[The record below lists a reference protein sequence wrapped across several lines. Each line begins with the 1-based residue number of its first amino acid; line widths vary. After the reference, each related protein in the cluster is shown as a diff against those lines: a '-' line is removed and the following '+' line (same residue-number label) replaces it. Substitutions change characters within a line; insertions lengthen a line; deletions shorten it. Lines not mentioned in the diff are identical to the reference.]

1 MKKFFLI
8 FVFLYTANLNADQ
21 ALYGSFFGN
30 DNWAAGTYKI
40 SSDGNEVDLFLE
52 DYIVIDVSP
61 DSTLLLCISAAD
73 MSNNALDS
81 IAIYDFDSIRVIN
94 SLGRLNMNA
103 RFLYDNSI
111 LFEEN
116 ICAGNWDGWVCDS
129 AETNLKRYY
138 SYNNMVFDIANRTN
152 SIHQSHRTG
161 HRPASYILS
170 TDKTKIIH
178 TKIDTGDGSLS
189 IYDLQI
195 NQSLNIQTT
204 LTDINNVY
212 WAGDDNIYALFPDT
226 SENNNTNQ
234 LFKVEIDSDS
244 TILTMLT
251 NFDNEEY
258 YRMVSSEY
266 GWYSQIQPGQQ
277 KIILYDYILH
287 GGSSG
292 GWGPSF
298 DFDSTSFTVKAYDI
312 QQDVVLTLLEDVYTG
327 WGILLQPAWSYDGFK
342 LSLPFYSQLP
352 DGETFIS
359 SDIRNFNFLTNE
371 EWTIQLPE
379 EAGILYCLKWFK
391 NQVDDSS
398 TIYVSNDGSD
408 EEGDGS
414 VSNPYFSIQKAI
426 DESLGGETVQIAN
439 GTYIENIQWS
449 STQGIS
455 LIGSSMDS
463 TIIDGGG
470 VGKVIDNS
478 DDTSHPIEISNLT
491 IQNGFTT
498 GKGGGISLKMTGDI
512 ILKNI
517 RVNNNQA
524 NYGGGIHIEGTGTV
538 SFVQTIVH
546 IENAIISNNSATSS
560 DGGIDLYGDFISSI
574 IKNSTIVNNSSVN
587 GGGGLDA
594 GSPGNYAI
602 IVNSIFWNNQ
612 PANTDGI
619 VIPYFSNIDIP
630 IGTNNIFT
638 DPLFIDDDNDFHLSN
653 GSPCIDSGTDFLIA
667 DLSGQ
672 MLPGVLPDTIIN
684 LDDISYFGHSPD
696 MGVYESNYN
705 LDYECIAED
714 STEGI
719 ELWGQCYSIENT
731 TSLGWPPFIPDSAT
745 VVPLE
750 LFNLVNL
757 TSLSINYT
765 NVGGIIPPEIGNL
778 TNLIKLNLSS
788 NQFSGSIP
796 SEIGNLTNLTSLNL
810 SSNQFSGDIPIE
822 VFNLL
827 NLEGG
832 IEPALMGTV
841 FYPGLDLSDN
851 SLSGIIP
858 EQIASFEKISSID
871 LSNNQLTGS
880 LPVGLYSLDSLQ
892 SLNLSNNSLT
902 GEISAEIGNLSSLEG
917 ITTYAHNSVTQYD
930 ALNLSNNLL
939 TGIIPSEICDL
950 PLDWGDSYM
959 NEYQGFSISNNQFC
973 SPFPYCLEGFIGSQ
987 DTSNCVQMKNQNVE
1001 IAPIKYSLSQNH
1013 PNPFNPITSLRY
1025 DLPNDGLVNIT
1036 IYDMMGRI
1044 VKTLVNGSQTA
1055 GFKSVQWNATN
1066 DRNEPVS
1073 AGLYLCKIQA
1083 GELRQTK
1090 KMVLL
1095 K

>member
-152 SIHQSHRTG
+152 SIHQSSRTG

-170 TDKTKIIH
+170 PDKTKIIH

-195 NQSLNIQTT
+195 NQSLSIQTT

-234 LFKVEIDSDS
+234 LFKVEINSDS

-251 NFDNEEY
+251 NFDNEEN
-258 YRMVSSEY
+258 YRMVSSEN
-266 GWYSQIQPGQQ
+266 GWYSQIQLGQQ

-292 GWGPSF
+292 WPPSF

-312 QQDVVLTLLEDVYTG
+312 QQDEVLTLLEDVITG
-327 WGILLQPAWSYDGFK
+327 WGILFQPAWSSSGFK
-342 LSLPFYSQLP
+342 LSLPFISRLP
-352 DGETFIS
+352 GGETFIPS
-359 SDIRNFNFLTNE
+359 GIRNFDFSTNE

-391 NQVDDSS
+391 TQVDDSS

-426 DESLGGETVQIAN
+426 DESFGGETVQIAN
-439 GTYIENIQWS
+439 GTYIENIQWPL
-449 STQGIS
+449 TQGIS

-512 ILKNI
+512 TLKNI
-517 RVNNNQA
+517 KVNNNQA
-524 NYGGGIHIEGTGTV
+524 NFGGGIHIEGEGSV
-538 SFVQTIVH
+538 SFVQTVVH
-546 IENAIISNNSATSS
+546 IENAIISNNNATSS
-560 DGGIDLYGDFISSI
+560 DGGIDLSGDFISSI

-602 IVNSIFWNNQ
+602 IVNSIFWNNH

-619 VIPYFSNIDIP
+619 VFPYYSNIDIP
-630 IGTNNIFT
+630 FGTNNIFI
-638 DPLFIDDDNDFHLSN
+638 DPLFMDDDNDFHLSI

-672 MLPGVLPDTIIN
+672 MLPGILPDTIIN
-684 LDDISYFGHSPD
+684 LDNMSYFGNAPD
-696 MGVYESNYN
+696 MGVYESNYS
-705 LDYECIAED
+705 LYYECIAED

-719 ELWGQCYSIENT
+719 ELWSQCYSIENT

-745 VVPLE
+745 VIPLE

-796 SEIGNLTNLTSLNL
+796 SEIENLTNLTSLNL
-810 SSNQFSGDIPIE
+810 SSNQFSGSIPVEI
-822 VFNLL
+822 FDLINLK
-827 NLEGG
+827 GG
-832 IEPALMGTV
+832 NEPAFIGTV
-841 FYPGLDLSDN
+841 FYPGLDLSN
-851 SLSGIIP
+851 NLLTGAIP
-858 EQIASFEKISSID
+858 EQLGLLENLKSVDFSY
-871 LSNNQLTGS
+871 NQLTGS
-880 LPVGLYSLDSLQ
+880 LPAGLYSLDSLQ
-892 SLNLSNNSLT
+892 SLNLSNNFLS
-902 GEISAEIGNLSSLEG
+902 GEVSVEIGNLSQLQG
-917 ITTYAHNSVTQYD
+917 ITTYAHNSITQYD
-930 ALNLSNNLL
+930 ALNLSNNSFAGLL
-939 TGIIPSEICDL
+939 PESICDL
-950 PLDWGDSYM
+950 PLNWDDSYM
-959 NEYQGFSISNNQFC
+959 DEYQGFSISNNQFC

-987 DTSNCVQMKNQNVE
+987 DTSNCVQMKNLNVE
-1001 IAPIKYSLSQNH
+1001 TVPIKYALSQNY
-1013 PNPFNPITSLRY
+1013 PNPFNPITSLQY
-1025 DLPNDGLVNIT
+1025 DLPNNGLVNIT

-1044 VKTLVNGSQTA
+1044 VKTLVNSSQTA
-1055 GFKSVQWNATN
+1055 GYKSTQWDATN
-1066 DRNEPVS
+1066 NQGEPVS
-1073 AGLYLCKIQA
+1073 AGVYLYKIQA
-1083 GELRQTK
+1083 SDFSQTQ
-1090 KMVLL
+1090 KMILL

>member
-152 SIHQSHRTG
+152 SIHQSSRTG

-170 TDKTKIIH
+170 PDKTKIIH

-195 NQSLNIQTT
+195 NQSLSIQTT

-234 LFKVEIDSDS
+234 LFKVEINSDS

-251 NFDNEEY
+251 NFDNEEN
-258 YRMVSSEY
+258 YRMVSSEN
-266 GWYSQIQPGQQ
+266 GWYSQIQLGQQ

-292 GWGPSF
+292 WPPSF

-312 QQDVVLTLLEDVYTG
+312 QQDEVLTLLEDVITG
-327 WGILLQPAWSYDGFK
+327 WGILFQPAWSSGGFK
-342 LSLPFYSQLP
+342 LSLPFISRLP
-352 DGETFIS
+352 GGETFIPS
-359 SDIRNFNFLTNE
+359 GIRNFDFSTNE

-391 NQVDDSS
+391 TQVDDSS

-426 DESLGGETVQIAN
+426 DESFGGETVQIAN
-439 GTYIENIQWS
+439 GTYIENIQWPL
-449 STQGIS
+449 TQGIS

-512 ILKNI
+512 TLKNI
-517 RVNNNQA
+517 KVNNNQA
-524 NYGGGIHIEGTGTV
+524 NFGGGIHIEGEGSV
-538 SFVQTIVH
+538 SFVQTVVH
-546 IENAIISNNSATSS
+546 IENAIISNNNATSS
-560 DGGIDLYGDFISSI
+560 DGGIDLSGDFISSI

-602 IVNSIFWNNQ
+602 IVNSIFWNNH

-619 VIPYFSNIDIP
+619 VFPYYSNIDIP
-630 IGTNNIFT
+630 FGTNNIFI
-638 DPLFIDDDNDFHLSN
+638 DPLFMDDDNDFHLSI

-672 MLPGVLPDTIIN
+672 MLPGILPDTIIN
-684 LDDISYFGHSPD
+684 LDNMSYFGNAPD
-696 MGVYESNYN
+696 MGVYESNYS
-705 LDYECIAED
+705 LYYECIAED

-719 ELWGQCYSIENT
+719 ELWSQCYSIENT

-745 VVPLE
+745 VIPLE

-796 SEIGNLTNLTSLNL
+796 SEIENLTNLTSLNL
-810 SSNQFSGDIPIE
+810 SSNQFSGSIPVEI
-822 VFNLL
+822 FDLINLK
-827 NLEGG
+827 GG
-832 IEPALMGTV
+832 NEPAFIGTV
-841 FYPGLDLSDN
+841 FYPGLDLSN
-851 SLSGIIP
+851 NLLTGAIP
-858 EQIASFEKISSID
+858 EQLGLLENLKSVDFSY
-871 LSNNQLTGS
+871 NQLTGS
-880 LPVGLYSLDSLQ
+880 LPAGLYSLDSLQ
-892 SLNLSNNSLT
+892 SLNLSNNFLS
-902 GEISAEIGNLSSLEG
+902 GEVSVEIGNLSQLQG
-917 ITTYAHNSVTQYD
+917 ITTYAHNSMTQYD
-930 ALNLSNNLL
+930 ALNLSNNSFAGLL
-939 TGIIPSEICDL
+939 PESICDL
-950 PLDWGDSYM
+950 PLNWDDSYM
-959 NEYQGFSISNNQFC
+959 DGYQGFSISNNQFC

-987 DTSNCVQMKNQNVE
+987 DTSNCVQMKNLNVE
-1001 IAPIKYSLSQNH
+1001 TVPIKYALSQNY
-1013 PNPFNPITSLRY
+1013 PNPFNPITSLQY
-1025 DLPNDGLVNIT
+1025 DLPNNGLVNIT

-1044 VKTLVNGSQTA
+1044 VKTLVNSSQTA
-1055 GFKSVQWNATN
+1055 GYKSTQWDATN
-1066 DRNEPVS
+1066 NQGEPVS
-1073 AGLYLCKIQA
+1073 AGVYLYKIQA
-1083 GELRQTK
+1083 SDFSQTQ
-1090 KMVLL
+1090 KMILL

>member
-152 SIHQSHRTG
+152 SIHQSSRTA

-170 TDKTKIIH
+170 PDKTKIIH

-195 NQSLNIQTT
+195 NQSLSIQTT

-234 LFKVEIDSDS
+234 LFKVEINSDS

-258 YRMVSSEY
+258 YRMVSS
-266 GWYSQIQPGQQ
+266 GNGGYSQIQPGQQ

-292 GWGPSF
+292 WPPSF

-312 QQDVVLTLLEDVYTG
+312 QQDEVLTLLEDVITG
-327 WGILLQPAWSYDGFK
+327 WGILLQPAWSSGGFK
-342 LSLPFYSQLP
+342 LSLAFYSRP
-352 DGETFIS
+352 G
-359 SDIRNFNFLTNE
+359 IRNFDFSTNE

-391 NQVDDSS
+391 TQVDDSS

-426 DESLGGETVQIAN
+426 DESFGGETVKIAN
-439 GTYIENIQWS
+439 GTYIENIQWPL
-449 STQGIS
+449 TQGIS

-512 ILKNI
+512 TLKNI
-517 RVNNNQA
+517 KVNNNQA
-524 NYGGGIHIEGTGTV
+524 NFGGGIHIEGEGSV
-538 SFVQTIVH
+538 SFVQTVVH
-546 IENAIISNNSATSS
+546 IENAIISNNNATSS
-560 DGGIDLYGDFISSI
+560 DGGIDLSGDFISSI

-602 IVNSIFWNNQ
+602 IVNSIFWNNH
-612 PANTDGI
+612 PANIDGI
-619 VIPYFSNIDIP
+619 VFPYYSNIDIP
-630 IGTNNIFT
+630 FGTNNIFI
-638 DPLFIDDDNDFHLSN
+638 DPLFIDDDNDFNLSI

-672 MLPGVLPDTIIN
+672 MLPGILPDTIIN
-684 LDDISYFGHSPD
+684 LDNMSYFGNAPD
-696 MGVYESNYN
+696 MGVYESNYS
-705 LDYECIAED
+705 LYYECIAED

-745 VVPLE
+745 VLPAE

-796 SEIGNLTNLTSLNL
+796 SEMGNLTNLTSLNL
-810 SSNQFSGDIPIE
+810 SSNQFSGVIPVEIFDLINLKGEIE
-822 VFNLL
+822 FMAGPGGGASTFHQGL
-827 NLEGG
+827 NLSDNMLTGSIQEEIGNL
-832 IEPALMGTV
+832 INLKS
-841 FYPGLDLSDN
+841 LDLS
-851 SLSGIIP
+851 
-858 EQIASFEKISSID
+858 F
-871 LSNNQLTGS
+871 NQLAGN
-880 LPVGLYSLDSLQ
+880 LPMGLYSLDSLQ
-892 SLNLSNNSLT
+892 SINLSNNLLT
-902 GEISAEIGNLSSLEG
+902 GEISEEIGNLLQLEG
-917 ITTYAHNSVTQYD
+917 VTSYAHNSVTQYD

-950 PLDWGDSYM
+950 PLDWSDSYM
-959 NEYQGFSISNNQFC
+959 DEYQGFSISNNQFC

-987 DTSNCVQMKNQNVE
+987 DTINCVQMKNQNVE
-1001 IAPIKYSLSQNH
+1001 TAPIKYSLSQNH

-1025 DLPNDGLVNIT
+1025 DLPNDGLVSIT
-1036 IYDMMGRI
+1036 IYDMMGRV

-1055 GFKSVQWNATN
+1055 GFKTIQWNATN

-1073 AGLYLCKIQA
+1073 AGLYLYTIQA
-1083 GELRQTK
+1083 GEFRQTK

>member
-1 MKKFFLI
+1 MKKYLLI
-8 FVFLYTANLNADQ
+8 VLFVGSIFYLNAEEVVIYSTESAQYFSNDCCTLNSLTIQ
-21 ALYGSFFGN
+21 NGGTLFSQDCQDMGSYYGCGMAKQVPLWSF
-30 DNWAAGTYKI
+30 DL
-40 SSDGNEVDLFLE
+40 SSLE
-52 DYIVIDVSP
+52 
-61 DSTLLLCISAAD
+61 
-73 MSNNALDS
+73 NA
-81 IAIYDFDSIRVIN
+81 ININ
-94 SLGRLNMNA
+94 SIHLNGDIVGDHDWSGVYLSMSSMTGSISTNIA
-103 RFLYDNSI
+103 SHLWSGGDNSVSGINWPQGAFSQI
-111 LFEEN
+111 LP
-116 ICAGNWDGWVCDS
+116 IDIALQS
-129 AETNLKRYY
+129 AETG
-138 SYNNMVFDIANRTN
+138 
-152 SIHQSHRTG
+152 Q
-161 HRPASYILS
+161 
-170 TDKTKIIH
+170 
-178 TKIDTGDGSLS
+178 
-189 IYDLQI
+189 
-195 NQSLNIQTT
+195 LNI
-204 LTDINNVY
+204 L
-212 WAGDDNIYALFPDT
+212 AFT
-226 SENNNTNQ
+226 SEPWQ
-234 LFKVEIDSDS
+234 FFSIDNSG
-244 TILTMLT
+244 
-251 NFDNEEY
+251 DNAPRLIIEY
-258 YRMVSSEY
+258 EY
-266 GWYSQIQPGQQ
+266 TQELGS
-277 KIILYDYILH
+277 IINIPD
-287 GGSSG
+287 
-292 GWGPSF
+292 
-298 DFDSTSFTVKAYDI
+298 DFA
-312 QQDVVLTLLEDVYTG
+312 
-327 WGILLQPAWSYDGFK
+327 
-342 LSLPFYSQLP
+342 
-352 DGETFIS
+352 
-359 SDIRNFNFLTNE
+359 
-371 EWTIQLPE
+371 TIQL
-379 EAGILYCLKWFK
+379 GIDAASDGDT
-391 NQVDDSS
+391 VM
-398 TIYVSNDGSD
+398 VS
-408 EEGDGS
+408 
-414 VSNPYFSIQKAI
+414 A
-426 DESLGGETVQIAN
+426 
-439 GTYIENIQWS
+439 GTYIENINWP
-449 STQGIS
+449 TVYNIS
-455 LIGSSMDS
+455 LIGVHMDS

-478 DDTSHPIEISNLT
+478 DDTSYPIEISNLT

-512 ILKNI
+512 TLKNI
-517 RVNNNQA
+517 KVNNNQA
-524 NYGGGIHIEGTGTV
+524 NFGGGIHIEGTGTV
-538 SFVQTIVH
+538 SFVHQTVVH

-630 IGTNNIFT
+630 FGTNNIFT
-638 DPLFIDDDNDFHLSN
+638 DPLFIDDENDFHLSI

-684 LDDISYFGHSPD
+684 LDDISYFGNSPD
-696 MGVYESNYN
+696 MGVYESNYS

-745 VVPLE
+745 VIPLE

-858 EQIASFEKISSID
+858 EQIASFEKISSIN

-902 GEISAEIGNLSSLEG
+902 GEISAEIGNLSSLDG

-973 SPFPYCLEGFIGSQ
+973 SPFPYCLEDFIGSQ

-1001 IAPIKYSLSQNH
+1001 TAPIKYSLSQNH

-1025 DLPNDGLVNIT
+1025 NLPHDGLVNIT

-1044 VKTLVNGSQTA
+1044 VKTLVNSYQTV
-1055 GFKSVQWNATN
+1055 GYNSVIWNATN

-1073 AGLYLCKIQA
+1073 AGLYLYTIEA
-1083 GELRQTK
+1083 GEFRQTK
-1090 KMVLL
+1090 KMILL